1 MVVLLESLV
10 QLHLTYLLSLKNLWN
25 LANQKLERSLEV
37 SFPPSDP
44 SHQLPQ
50 FIT

>member
-10 QLHLTYLLSLKNLWN
+10 QLHLAYLPSLKNLWN
-25 LANQKLERSLEV
+25 LANQKLERSFF
-37 SFPPSDP
+37 SSPDP

-50 FIT
+50 LIT